1 MKAVND
7 SSTMDFMFIPEF
19 DAETKGSGRAMRVP
33 ILPGTQASEKVKET
47 VTEAENPVSS
57 LRFPQCPA
65 HLHLSIVIN
74 THFQV
79 FIPTISTASADG
91 THIHAPSA
99 MSEMTNSDSVD
110 FQGLASGVAST
121 VASKVRERVEGE
133 GMTKQILSDMWEDIV
148 ELAGK
153 GGTAKA

>member
-1 MKAVND
+1 MANIM
-7 SSTMDFMFIPEF
+7 T
-19 DAETKGSGRAMRVP
+19 
-33 ILPGTQASEKVKET
+33 
-47 VTEAENPVSS
+47 
-57 LRFPQCPA
+57 
-65 HLHLSIVIN
+65 
-74 THFQV
+74 QV

-99 MSEMTNSDSVD
+99 MSEMTNSDGVD
-110 FQGLASGVAST
+110 FQGLASGMANT